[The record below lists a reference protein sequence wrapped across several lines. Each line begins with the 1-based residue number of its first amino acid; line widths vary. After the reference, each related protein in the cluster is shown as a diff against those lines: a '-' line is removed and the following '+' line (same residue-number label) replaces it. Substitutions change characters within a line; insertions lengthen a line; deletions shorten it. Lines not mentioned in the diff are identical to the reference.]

1 MSSTSTIDR
10 INIIANKLRS
20 SQAAIVTEEATK
32 NALVMPFISQ
42 VLGYDV
48 FDPSEVVP
56 EFVADVGT
64 KKGEKIDYAIKRE
77 GVIQILV
84 ECKKISET
92 LSINHASQLYRYF
105 SVTSARIAILTNGRE
120 YQVFTDGDR
129 PNVMDSKPFLV
140 FDLLDMDK
148 VLVPEVAKL
157 SKESFDL
164 DSILSAAEELKYI
177 GQIKRLIAAEFKSPS
192 DEWVRFC
199 TARVY
204 EGKATQRIVEQFRT
218 LTARAVAQ
226 YIADQVSD
234 RLNTALRDNDSA
246 VVATPAQP
254 IHTAPSSPQDS
265 AVPSKEADIVT
276 TEEELYGF
284 HIVRAILAKDVDP
297 TRVSYRDGKA
307 YFAILLD
314 DNNRKPIIRLHLNGK
329 SVKFITTFENGREGE
344 RHDLGTVVDLYRHV
358 DKIRAT
364 ADLYTLSPR
373 SNDVSTSVQP
383 VGSEGPGSGSW

>member
-1 MSSTSTIDR
+1 MSSTIER
-10 INIIANKLRS
+10 INAIANKLRT

-42 VLGYDV
+42 VLGYDE

-64 KKGEKIDYAIKRE
+64 KKGEKIDYAIKRD
-77 GVIQILV
+77 GAIQILV
-84 ECKKISET
+84 ECKKISEP
-92 LSINHASQLYRYF
+92 LNINHASQLYRYF
-105 SVTSARIAILTNGRE
+105 SVTSARLAILTNGRE

-129 PNVMDSKPFLV
+129 PNIMDTKPFLV
-140 FDLLDMDK
+140 FDVLDMDK

-177 GQIKRLIAAEFKSPS
+177 GQIKRLIANEFKSPS

-218 LTARAVAQ
+218 LTAKAVAQ

-234 RLNTALRDNDSA
+234 RLNTALGDNDGT
-246 VVATPAQP
+246 VIATPAQSTIRLTP
-254 IHTAPSSPQDS
+254 KAALDSS
-265 AVPSKEADIVT
+265 VPEKNDDIVT

-284 HIVRAILAKDVDP
+284 HIVRAILAKNIDP
-297 TRVSYRDGKA
+297 TRISYRDGKA

-314 DNNRKPIIRLHLNGK
+314 DNNRKPLVRLHLNGK
-329 SVKFITTFENGREGE
+329 SVKFITTFENGRDGE
-344 RHDLGTVVDLYRHV
+344 RHNLGNIVDLYRHV
-358 DKIRAT
+358 DRIRAT
-364 ADLYTLSPR
+364 ADIYT
-373 SNDVSTSVQP
+373 
-383 VGSEGPGSGSW
+383 

>member
-1 MSSTSTIDR
+1 MSSTIER
-10 INIIANKLRS
+10 INVIANKLRAS
-20 SQAAIVTEEATK
+20 RAAIVTEEATK

-64 KKGEKIDYAIKRE
+64 KKGEKIDYAIKRD
-77 GVIQILV
+77 GAIQILV
-84 ECKKISET
+84 ECKKISEP
-92 LSINHASQLYRYF
+92 LNINHASQLYRYF

-129 PNVMDSKPFLV
+129 PNIMDSKPFLV
-140 FDLLDMDK
+140 FDVLDMDK

-177 GQIKRLIAAEFKSPS
+177 GQIKRLIAAEFKNPS

-199 TARVY
+199 TSRVY
-204 EGKATQRIVEQFRT
+204 DGKATQRIVEQFRT
-218 LTARAVAQ
+218 LTAKAVAQ

-234 RLNTALRDNDSA
+234 RLNTALGDNDGT
-246 VVATPAQP
+246 VIATPAEP
-254 IHTAPSSPQDS
+254 IRMTLSPTQDS
-265 AVPSKEADIVT
+265 PTSGKSDDIVT

-284 HIVRAILAKDVDP
+284 HIVRAILADRIDP
-297 TRVSYRDGKA
+297 TRISYRDGKV

-314 DNNRKPIIRLHLNGK
+314 DNNRKPIVRLHLNGK
-329 SVKFITTFENGREGE
+329 SVKFVTTFENGRDGE

-358 DKIRAT
+358 DRIRAT
-364 ADLYTLSPR
+364 AAGYT
-373 SNDVSTSVQP
+373 
-383 VGSEGPGSGSW
+383 